1 MNNWVFLLSTSF
13 LPPRLPPTHL
23 QALPVPVAVCLGAT
37 FYYLPNSTG
46 EILSRRLP
54 SNKDLA
60 VPPQE
65 QSKEGGKE
73 DGGRASSGP
82 AAAAA
87 I

>member
-1 MNNWVFLLSTSF
+1 MNNWVSVLSPFS
-13 LPPRLPPTHL
+13 LPPHLRPSHL

-65 QSKEGGKE
+65 RSKEGGE
-73 DGGRASSGP
+73 EEGGRASSG
-82 AAAAA
+82 AAAV